1 MNDVS
6 FSSKVWST
14 DDSREAPADLPL
26 ADLQDAA
33 DFQQM
38 LQARPQGAEAGAGSA
53 VGNLL
58 GGVNR
63 TLREHEAQFDKSLRQ
78 IGKDGDPVASLKLQ
92 QQLSDL
98 YLAHS
103 LAVKVIG
110 KGTQA
115 MDTLMRLQ

>member
-1 MNDVS
+1 MNDIS
-6 FSSKVWST
+6 FSSKFWST
-14 DDSREAPADLPL
+14 DDSREVPADVPM

-33 DFQQM
+33 DFRQM
-38 LQARPQGAEAGAGSA
+38 LQPRTQGAEAGTGSA
-53 VGNLL
+53 VANVL

-63 TLREHEAQFDKSLRQ
+63 TMREQEEQFDKSLKQ

-92 QQLSDL
+92 LSDL
-98 YLAHS
+98 YLTHS

-115 MDTLMRLQ
+115 MDSLMRLQ